1 MCWLLFLIKFKY
13 LKEKK
18 CIDYYFQYNLYHE
31 NDICSEECDLYK
43 KSEIRGKEEKECIN
57 SCSKYIMKRENN
69 DEWIEE
75 SNKYINR

>member
-18 CIDYYFQYNLYHE
+18 CIDYYFQYNLYYE

-43 KSEIRGKEEKECIN
+43 KSEIRGKKKKN
-57 SCSKYIMKRENN
+57 V
-69 DEWIEE
+69 
-75 SNKYINR
+75 